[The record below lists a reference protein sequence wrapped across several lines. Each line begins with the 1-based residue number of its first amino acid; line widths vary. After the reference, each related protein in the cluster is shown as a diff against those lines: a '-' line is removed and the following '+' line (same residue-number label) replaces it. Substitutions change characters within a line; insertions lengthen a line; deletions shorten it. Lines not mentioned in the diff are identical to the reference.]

1 MPLRFFQGGGNINK
15 LVTFILMKSLKDQ
28 LLKAGLTDKQSL
40 KNAHKQGKK
49 GLTKPKNQRGQAS
62 ESAKQAE
69 QARIEK
75 TNRDKELN
83 RKRQLA
89 IEKKA
94 RHSQIGQLVQSSKI
108 DREGGELAYNFTHAL
123 DGQSAKIRKLYV
135 TEEQQK
141 QLSKNQ
147 IAIVALGSDQF
158 ELVPTIVAKKIA
170 VQDPQYI
177 IDNKSADLE
186 PLADDPYADFQI
198 PDDLVW

>member
-1 MPLRFFQGGGNINK
+1 
-15 LVTFILMKSLKDQ
+15 MKSLKDQ

-62 ESAKQAE
+62 ESTKQAE
-69 QARIEK
+69 LARIEK
-75 TNRDKELN
+75 TNRDRQLN

-94 RHSQIGQLVQSSKI
+94 RYSQIGQLVQSSKI
-108 DREGGELAYNFTHAL
+108 DREGGELAYNFTHSL
-123 DGQSAKIRKLYV
+123 EGQSAKIRNIYV

-147 IAIVALGSDQF
+147 IAIVVLGTDQF
-158 ELVPTIVAKKIA
+158 ELVPAIVAKKIA
-170 VQDPQYI
+170 DQDPLYI
-177 IDNKSADLE
+177 IENKSADTE
-186 PLADDPYADFQI
+186 PAADDPYADYQI